1 MAAGRITEPR
11 LTTLTAMTLAVIR
24 QVTKIVVIITNRCVM
39 FIAKLLVGLGYIKCL
54 LRKKRSIPTMITVM
68 MRKTKP
74 RE

>member
-1 MAAGRITEPR
+1 
-11 LTTLTAMTLAVIR
+11 
-24 QVTKIVVIITNRCVM
+24 M

>member
-39 FIAKLLVGLGYIKCL
+39 FIVKLLVGLGYIKCL